1 MGGSADFLASV
12 FNYAMSR
19 RADDKG
25 SILHLSVKSDT
36 REIPP
41 NCAPYENVYV
51 PSTEENNKL
60 LDNLSN
66 AIATNKKVMLYGRYD
81 YTPPTIMDHIFTR
94 FEGVVLGNRRDA
106 PADRRYQCV
115 IEIDGKPVYGVNYRT
130 HKKVQAFEI
139 THIFQKELSS
149 RIL

>member
-25 SILHLSVKSDT
+25 SILHLSVKSDI
-36 REIPP
+36 RKIPP
-41 NCAPYENVYV
+41 NCTPYENVYV
-51 PSTEENNKL
+51 PSTEENNRL
-60 LDNLSN
+60 LDNLCN
-66 AIATNKKVMLYGRYD
+66 AISTNKKVMLYGRYD
-81 YTPPTIMDHIFTR
+81 YTPPRIRDSIIAQ
-94 FEGVVLGNRRDA
+94 FEGLVLGNRRAA

-115 IEIDGKPVYGVNYRT
+115 VEIDGKPVYGVSYRT
-130 HKKVQAFEI
+130 NKKVQTFEI
-139 THIFQKELSS
+139 THIFQKGLSS